1 MGGARVAAIPA
12 FAVFGLGLA
21 CGAGPNGANGG
32 GPLEGRFVAVH
43 NALSAMGLVQIG
55 PLQVGSLRPGAE
67 ARSILP
73 LPAGCVAI
81 VALGGEGVG
90 DLDASLVDAH
100 GKTLAHDTTTGPEA
114 VLRTC
119 LETDDSYV
127 LVVKAAAGAGPWV
140 AAAWA
145 GNVGAAAS
153 PQGVS
158 HPPLVSEANGT
169 CDAPIPLRAGAGVA
183 GSAAAPAGAAGTA
196 GARVSGSTAHGL
208 ADNAGSCG
216 GSAAQELVY
225 ELDVPA
231 RERVAI
237 EVEAQFD
244 SVLYLRKDDCRS
256 AENEVAC
263 NDDGPDRAH
272 SKIEKVLD
280 PGKYFVFVDGY
291 GEEAGAFKMTV
302 NEKEVLSFSNVC
314 RQAPVL
320 ASGTPQRG
328 TTADA
333 ADDAQAT
340 CGNGAEGADAAWRID
355 VAERARVRVTEH
367 VDQGNPVL
375 HVRRVCADADS
386 EVACGEGGAAPGD
399 ATVTAV
405 LDPGAY
411 TVFAD
416 AEELATAGPYTLA
429 LETAPLVGT
438 ATPSDGCG
446 DAAPLSAGA
455 SGAVAGDTF
464 TARDD
469 VAGRCGG
476 AGAADVVYRLD
487 VPARSRLVAS
497 LEHEEAPHLLVAW
510 RRCAERSAEI
520 GCGPALNEVVDPGTY
535 FLAVDG
541 ATPDSFGRF
550 SLHWSLR
557 DLSDQARE
565 CAIAPLLLPG
575 RRVSASTA
583 GGSNGFD
590 TSCAVN
596 GVAAT
601 GPDRA
606 FRFALARSAN
616 VRVVVAAAGFDAEVE
631 LRMACPDPSFGR
643 LPELACETSSGSGQ
657 TGPTSQAGR
666 TVVIERPLEAG
677 SYFVVVD
684 GRSPKDEGPFTIEY
698 RTLP

>member
-1 MGGARVAAIPA
+1 MSGARIAAIA
-12 FAVFGLGLA
+12 ALAAFGLTFA
-21 CGAGPNGANGG
+21 CGAGPTGANGT
-32 GPLEGRFVAVH
+32 GPLDGRFVAVH
-43 NALSAMGLVQIG
+43 NALSAMGLAQIG
-55 PLQVGSLRPGAE
+55 PLQEGSLQPGAE
-67 ARSILP
+67 ARSVLP

-81 VALGGEGVG
+81 VALGGDGVG
-90 DLDASLVDAH
+90 DLDASLLDAH

-119 LETDDSYV
+119 LDADDSYV
-127 LVVKAAAGAGPWV
+127 LVVKAAAGAGRWV

-145 GNVGAAAS
+145 GNVGGGAAPPAA
-153 PQGVS
+153 
-158 HPPLVSEANGT
+158 HAPLVSEANGT
-169 CDAPIPLRAGAGVA
+169 CAAPIPLTASAGANGTTRA
-183 GSAAAPAGAAGTA
+183 YGTIGTA
-196 GARVSGSTAHGL
+196 GVPVSAVTGSTAHGL
-208 ADNAGSCG
+208 AENAGSCG
-216 GSAAQELVY
+216 PSDSQELVY
-225 ELDVPA
+225 ELDVA
-231 RERVAI
+231 TRERVTI
-237 EVEAQFD
+237 EVEARFD
-244 SVLYLRKDDCRS
+244 SLLYVRKDDCRS

-291 GEEAGAFKMTV
+291 GEDAGTFKMTV
-302 NEKEVLSFSNVC
+302 NAEDVPALSDVC

-328 TTADA
+328 TTAGA
-333 ADDAQAT
+333 ADDVQAT

-355 VAERARVRVTEH
+355 VAERVRVRVTEH
-367 VDQGNPVL
+367 ADQGNPVV

-386 EVACGEGGAAPGD
+386 EVACGESGAASGD

-416 AEELATAGPYTLA
+416 AEELATAGPYTLG
-429 LETAPLVGT
+429 LETAPLAGA

-455 SGAVAGDTF
+455 AGVIVGDTF

-520 GCGPALNEVVDPGTY
+520 GCGPTLNEVVDPGTY

-541 ATPDSFGRF
+541 ATPDAFGRF
-550 SLHWSLR
+550 SLRWGLR

-565 CAIAPLLLPG
+565 CASAVLLLPG

-583 GGSNGFD
+583 GGGNGFD
-590 TSCAVN
+590 TSCAAN

-606 FRFALARSAN
+606 FRFALARPAN
-616 VRVVVAAAGFDAEVE
+616 VRVMVAPAGFDAEVE

-643 LPELACETSSGSGQ
+643 LPELACETSGGSGQRGQ
-657 TGPTSQAGR
+657 TGPS
-666 TVVIERPLEAG
+666 VVIERPLEAG
-677 SYFVVVD
+677 SYFVIVD
-684 GRSPKDEGPFTIEY
+684 GRSPKDQGSFTVEY
-698 RTLP
+698 RTVP